1 VSSPADRPREDAAT
15 RAARL
20 RAMGTVVLDA
30 PGEETDEGWGHA
42 ASPSVV
48 RGADDGAAD
57 AALRREVPPHHG
69 G

>member
-1 VSSPADRPREDAAT
+1 MT

-20 RAMGTVVLDA
+20 RAMGTIVLDA

-42 ASPSVV
+42 ASPSGVS
-48 RGADDGAAD
+48 GADEGAAD